1 MYKIIKEILEEN
13 NIKEPNQFF
22 PITNSMYVRNNEN
35 FLTKGQSL
43 DTIRLTKE
51 TLFAILKVHL
61 SVFEKQLQYCC
72 NAKCF
77 EE

>member
-1 MYKIIKEILEEN
+1 MYKIIEEILEEN

-43 DTIRLTKE
+43 DQTYKRNFI
-51 TLFAILKVHL
+51 
-61 SVFEKQLQYCC
+61 C
-72 NAKCF
+72 NFKGSPVSI
-77 EE
+77 